1 MNNNTILTENIFECS
16 ICLNNIVEN
25 NNNIISCSTCNNKNC
40 IECFN
45 KMQKKFNYHNNEF
58 YIIYT
63 CPVCKTDKSI
73 DVLDNNNI
81 LKYNLK
87 NFINNYLIE
96 LNNKI
101 IELNITNGV
110 MNNKILEYKFYFNN
124 FYKIVKYAYIVDK
137 FVFLLFSSYVIL
149 LFKS

>member
-1 MNNNTILTENIFECS
+1 M
-16 ICLNNIVEN
+16 
-25 NNNIISCSTCNNKNC
+25 
-40 IECFN
+40 
-45 KMQKKFNYHNNEF
+45 
-58 YIIYT
+58 
-63 CPVCKTDKSI
+63 
-73 DVLDNNNI
+73 DNNNI

-124 FYKIVKYAYIVDK
+124 FYKIVKYAYIFDK
-137 FVFLLFSSYVIL
+137 LVFLLFSSYVIL